1 MVLPDRK
8 KKVKEIKV
16 TIFVANVTPHLFYF
30 GIYFHGNAGND
41 IKFTFAPW
49 LSNSVAEEYKNHIYF
64 ERKNCNKKPEYFT
77 FSALTENERGEN
89 KNCKAESRCLKSLW
103 IEVI

>member
-41 IKFTFAPW
+41 IKFTFAP
-49 LSNSVAEEYKNHIYF
+49 
-64 ERKNCNKKPEYFT
+64 
-77 FSALTENERGEN
+77 
-89 KNCKAESRCLKSLW
+89 
-103 IEVI
+103 